1 MEKEE
6 IKTQIA
12 VLGGGPAG
20 YIAAIRARQLGAK
33 VILVEREKL
42 GGVCMNA
49 GCIPTKALLESAK
62 MTQHI
67 KRRENLG

>member
-33 VILVEREKL
+33 VILVEGERIWDRSK
-42 GGVCMNA
+42 
-49 GCIPTKALLESAK
+49 S
-62 MTQHI
+62 
-67 KRRENLG
+67 